1 MEELQGVESV
11 FYLSETLHFVGL
23 CLLLGALLL
32 VDLRLLGLWRSGRSA
47 DTFPFMRWAVIGFGI
62 NAITGFVMFGAD
74 PYNYRTNSAFHIKLI
89 LIALAGLKL
98 VWFAAFE
105 RRRVLALADGAEAE
119 LGTKISAALSLAQ
132 WFAIVIAGRL
142 LPSFEGDGACLRRPS
157 CDARSSIRE
166 RTLARFHSRLID
178 ASF

>member
-32 VDLRLLGLWRSGRSA
+32 VDLRLLGPWRSGRSA

-132 WFAIVIAGRL
+132 WFAIIIAPPAAQFRGRRGPVCGAHHVMPA
-142 LPSFEGDGACLRRPS
+142 LPSVNG
-157 CDARSSIRE
+157 
-166 RTLARFHSRLID
+166 HSRV
-178 ASF
+178 STHV